1 MKLRIRYGCPRCRS
15 MIGEIVYWLAIVAVI
30 VVALNFIASFFV
42 HDDDGDNKLKDDGP
56 GTEQ

>member
-1 MKLRIRYGCPRCRS
+1 MGDIA
-15 MIGEIVYWLAIVAVI
+15 YWLAIVAVI

-42 HDDDGDNKLKDDGP
+42 HDDDGDDKLNDNDR

>member
-1 MKLRIRYGCPRCRS
+1 MMGD
-15 MIGEIVYWLAIVAVI
+15 IVYWLAIVAVI

-42 HDDDGDNKLKDDGP
+42 HDDNSDDKRQDNGR